1 MRILKY
7 PFFSGSTLTILH
19 CFPGPRYHKRK
30 CDLLQEIWIWS
41 TALQKLQWTKSSGP
55 PNSVF
60 AWLTFIISARGPSQ
74 SGVIRKHR
82 YLTHS
87 SQQFPYKTKHR
98 GKPGLQLFLFYFQEN
113 FIIFFPFVSRFSSKS
128 FLESSSLQCK
138 HIIDFFF

>member
-19 CFPGPRYHKRK
+19 CFPGPRSHKRK

-98 GKPGLQLFLFYFQEN
+98 GKPGLNCFYF
-113 FIIFFPFVSRFSSKS
+113 IFRRILLYSFHLFQDFLQNPSWNLQVFSVNILLIFVF
-128 FLESSSLQCK
+128 
-138 HIIDFFF
+138 